1 MTFGVTLGVTLGVT
15 FEEALQRASQRARAF
30 PNGSGRGN
38 GSGSGNASASGDDL
52 VSVTGTMPL
61 DPERVFNACADHC
74 GDPPYRLLWDTRSS
88 TALKPELVVGLG
100 AAGGVIRA
108 DGPGRFS
115 ELRDRAR
122 ARLGAITPLAGD
134 ATPRVFG
141 GFAFEP
147 LSRGPFRDL
156 GDASFVLPRWTLRQ
170 TEDMQVTLVAQ
181 RRELEDPSGII
192 AELRALTDARIQ
204 REATSIFPPAPPSDD
219 ASEFVD
225 TVRLALRKIEQG
237 EFEKV
242 VVARALELVGAP
254 SPERVLRRLKGAE
267 RCVRYG
273 FVAGETAFIAATP
286 ELLVARDASGARTE
300 ALAGSEP
307 RRGDDLAESRALL
320 GRDKDLR
327 EHDYV
332 VQAIRA
338 NLEAVGAT
346 VVVDAAPSVRTLRHV
361 HHLATRIRA
370 GFPRSP
376 HVCDLVEALHPTPAM
391 GGMPRQQA
399 LSFLRTH
406 EREPR
411 GWYAAPFGCFDA
423 EGLGEFVVGIRS
435 ALLCSD
441 RAWVFA
447 GAGIVAG
454 SDLQLEVREVACKQ
468 VAMRDALGIGSAS
481 TPTATT
487 AEHPGRET
495 TARPGSEPRVDA

>member
-1 MTFGVTLGVTLGVT
+1 MTSGAT
-15 FEEALQRASQRARAF
+15 FEEALKLAVERARAV
-30 PNGSGRGN
+30 R
-38 GSGSGNASASGDDL
+38 SGNDDDW
-52 VSVTGTMPL
+52 VSIAGTLPV
-61 DPERVFNACADHC
+61 DPESVFNACADHC

-88 TALKPELVVGLG
+88 SALKPELVVGLG

-108 DGPGRFS
+108 DGSERFL

-134 ATPRVFG
+134 TTPRVFG

-147 LSRGPFRDL
+147 LSRGPFQAL

-170 TEDMQVTLVAQ
+170 TEHTQVTLIAQ
-181 RRELEDPSGII
+181 RRELEDPSGMI
-192 AELRALTDARIQ
+192 AELRAFTEARIQ
-204 REATSIFPPAPPSDD
+204 REGISIFPSAPPPDD

-254 SPERVLRRLKGAE
+254 SPERVLSRLKGAE

-307 RRGDDLAESRALL
+307 RRGHDLAESRALL

-332 VQAIRA
+332 VRAIRA
-338 NLEAVGAT
+338 NLEAVGAK
-346 VVVDAAPSVRTLRHV
+346 VVVEAAPSVRTLRHV

-370 GFPRSP
+370 EVPKSL

-391 GGMPRQQA
+391 GGMPRQPA

-423 EGLGEFVVGIRS
+423 EGFGEFIVGIRS
-435 ALLCSD
+435 ALLRGD

-454 SDLQLEVREVACKQ
+454 SDPQLEMREVACKQ
-468 VAMRDALGIGSAS
+468 VAMRDALGIAPTS
-481 TPTATT
+481 TPTASNATT
-487 AEHPGRET
+487 AEHGGLET
-495 TARPGSEPRVDA
+495 TARPGPEPRVDA

>member
-1 MTFGVTLGVTLGVT
+1 MTFQ
-15 FEEALQRASQRARAF
+15 EALRRAYERARAGAQR
-30 PNGSGRGN
+30 PGD
-38 GSGSGNASASGDDL
+38 GDDL
-52 VSVTGTMPL
+52 VSIEGSMDL
-61 DPERVFNACADHC
+61 DPESVFSACSDENGESPH
-74 GDPPYRLLWDTRSS
+74 RLLWDTRSS
-88 TALKPELVVGLG
+88 SALKPELVVGLG
-100 AAGGVIRA
+100 AVGGVIRA
-108 DGPGRFS
+108 EGARRFS
-115 ELRDRAR
+115 ELRDSAC
-122 ARLGAITPLAGD
+122 ALLGGITPFAGN

-147 LSRGPFRDL
+147 VKRGPFQAL

-170 TEDMQVTLVAQ
+170 VGRAAKLDRDAETQVILVV
-181 RRELEDPSGII
+181 RRGELEDMGALV
-192 AELRALTDARIQ
+192 AEVRSLAALRARA
-204 REATSIFPPAPPSDD
+204 EVTSLFPPAPPSDD

-225 TVRLALRKIEQG
+225 TVRLALRKIEEG

-242 VVARALELVGAP
+242 VVARALELDGAP
-254 SPERVLRRLKGAE
+254 SPERVLRRLRGAE

-273 FVAGETAFIAATP
+273 FVAGDAAFIAATP
-286 ELLVARDASGARTE
+286 ELLVARDARGARTE

-307 RRGDDLAESRALL
+307 RRGHDAAESQALL

-327 EHDYV
+327 EHEYV
-332 VQAIRA
+332 VRAIRE

-346 VVVDAAPSVRTLRHV
+346 VMVDAAPSVRTLRHV

-370 GFPRSP
+370 GIPGSL

-391 GGMPRQQA
+391 GGMPRQTA

-423 EGLGEFVVGIRS
+423 EGFGEFVVGIRS
-435 ALLCSD
+435 ALLRGD

-454 SDLQLEVREVACKQ
+454 SDPQLEVREVACKQ
-468 VAMRDALGIGSAS
+468 VTMRDALGIGPNSQ
-481 TPTATT
+481 ATT
-487 AEHPGRET
+487 NTPEAPSPETKPRPGRG
-495 TARPGSEPRVDA
+495 PEPRADA